1 MAESVN
7 SSHTEPA
14 GILIIGFQSPELK
27 HNSKRKR
34 TQVPKQ
40 EEDLHAAASSVELCI
55 PSVPPTHW
63 QLYCF
68 SIPPPLYEV
77 LCFLYFLQHLLFC
90 VLLMAAILT
99 RMGWK
104 LSLVLFCISLIAM
117 DAKHFSYT
125 FCPFMSLFWK
135 VECLCPLID
144 WIIGCLIF
152 LVLHLFWIL
161 ISCSMIKQ

>member
-1 MAESVN
+1 MLLL
-7 SSHTEPA
+7 PM
-14 GILIIGFQSPELK
+14 
-27 HNSKRKR
+27 
-34 TQVPKQ
+34 
-40 EEDLHAAASSVELCI
+40 LCI
-55 PSVPPTHW
+55 PSGPPTRW

-68 SIPPPLYEV
+68 SIPPLLYEAV
-77 LCFLYFLQHLLFC
+77 FFLYLLQHLLFC
-90 VLLMAAILT
+90 VLLLAVILT

-104 LSLVLFCISLIAM
+104 LSLVLLCISLIAI

-125 FCPFMSLFWK
+125 FCPFMSLSGK

-161 ISCSMIKQ
+161 ISYSMIKQ